1 MRIVINQGHSEPMYE
16 QIKTSIKQQIYDGNL
31 KDGYPLPSIRQLAKE
46 LNISMITT
54 KRAYDDL
61 EQSGLI
67 YTIPGKGTF
76 IKVRDIEQILNQR
89 EEKLMKAL
97 EDLIKEAIQAG
108 IPEEKIETLIKLSY
122 GGNHHVTNT

>member
-16 QIKTSIKQQIYDGNL
+16 QIKTSIKQQIYDGDL
-31 KDGYPLPSIRQLAKE
+31 KDGDPLPSIRQLAKE

-122 GGNHHVTNT
+122 GGNHHVSNT

>member
-16 QIKTSIKQQIYDGNL
+16 QIKSGIKQQIYDGSL
-31 KDGYPLPSIRQLAKE
+31 KDGDPLPSIRQLAKE

-61 EQSGLI
+61 EQNGLI

-89 EEKLMKAL
+89 EEKLMKEL
-97 EDLIKEAIQAG
+97 EELINQACQAG
-108 IPEEKIETLIKLSY
+108 LSKEKIDAIIKLSY
-122 GGNHHVTNT
+122 GGNHNVSNT